1 MGRMKFCFSDS
12 FEGYLSQIQISTFL
26 YMLDISK
33 HVTKEEP
40 FSLNSVNRATLWS
53 IIYETIHLIML
64 KILELLNQ
72 SLLSDRN

>member
-1 MGRMKFCFSDS
+1 
-12 FEGYLSQIQISTFL
+12 
-26 YMLDISK
+26 MLDMSK